1 MGTQILMDSAIVKSA
16 LRYSLLQLSEPSEII
31 TNIKNNIKK
40 FNTKEI
46 ESFLD
51 DINNLCNTDHTIYWN
66 ELIELLKEEY
76 LLRTLTINKFAIGN
90 RIKKIRTMKN
100 LTLEIPLFIG
110 FCMVSNSNIINE
122 ERKKRR

>member
-1 MGTQILMDSAIVKSA
+1 MDSAIVKSA